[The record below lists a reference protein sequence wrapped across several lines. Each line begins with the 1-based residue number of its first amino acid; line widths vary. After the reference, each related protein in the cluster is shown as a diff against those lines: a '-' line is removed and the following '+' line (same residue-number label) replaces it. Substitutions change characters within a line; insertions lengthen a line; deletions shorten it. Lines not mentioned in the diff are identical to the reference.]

1 MSDLSSKYVLQT
13 AGFDAR
19 FPNTNQTRHCFQN
32 YTDYF
37 KCIAAKGEEFAP
49 CKQFKRAYNSLCPN
63 EWVSGLVLLHCSLS
77 HHSCVPTSLRR
88 SQSGTIKGRTV
99 PSLLRLSR
107 ESGHSGYVLPAG
119 FVSCYNATRKL
130 ATWNQLSI
138 VRCVHYIVSTP
149 SVRTRVTT

>member
-19 FPNTNQTRHCFQN
+19 FPNTNQTRHWYADGIPKFYKYSTRCDVPLSFQN

-63 EWVSGLVLLHCSLS
+63 EWISKWDDQRENGTFPASLE
-77 HHSCVPTSLRR
+77 P
-88 SQSGTIKGRTV
+88 
-99 PSLLRLSR
+99 
-107 ESGHSGYVLPAG
+107 
-119 FVSCYNATRKL
+119 
-130 ATWNQLSI
+130 
-138 VRCVHYIVSTP
+138 
-149 SVRTRVTT
+149 